1 MEQAPNDYTNSY
13 EQQRLKQNDDRY
25 EDVTK
30 VDEEESTR
38 EVSSLSPVR
47 ENPASAIGLPPSKSN
62 LDPRNDASYKEV
74 PFTEDEN
81 QQPDDDRNDG
91 ESEERKEE
99 AKEETPPRTPKPIT
113 EDKDQQPDDDK
124 SNEEKEESKEEAKE
138 ETPPPTPKPLA
149 LMTAEERKLEG
160 NHQTTGYVQRYAW
173 VMDY

>member
-81 QQPDDDRNDG
+81 QQPDDDRNDE
-91 ESEERKEE
+91 ESEERKE